1 MSPVPSISGGSVC
14 SLMAEGASNA
24 VQSEQAKINEMKK
37 LLLLLIL
44 ILVYTIVC
52 SVGMILIVWLAM
64 KKAMTFS
71 QLTKC
76 GTVGFFSGGIIGA
89 DVWV

>member
-1 MSPVPSISGGSVC
+1 
-14 SLMAEGASNA
+14 
-24 VQSEQAKINEMKK
+24 
-37 LLLLLIL
+37 
-44 ILVYTIVC
+44 
-52 SVGMILIVWLAM
+52 VGMILIVWLAM

-89 DVWV
+89 DVWGLSYFYSVKINKFFKRL

>member
-1 MSPVPSISGGSVC
+1 MLSKVSKP
-14 SLMAEGASNA
+14 E
-24 VQSEQAKINEMKK
+24 INEKASPCFNPH
-37 LLLLLIL
+37 
-44 ILVYTIVC
+44 LVYTIVC
-52 SVGMILIVWLAM
+52 SVGMILIVWLVM

-89 DVWV
+89 DVWGLSYFYSVKINKFFKGL

>member
-1 MSPVPSISGGSVC
+1 MLSKVSKP
-14 SLMAEGASNA
+14 
-24 VQSEQAKINEMKK
+24 KINEMKK

-89 DVWV
+89 DVWGLSYFYSVKINKFFKGL